1 MLTLLGHQ
9 GKRPDKAIFWGVYVK
24 VFLDEVNIKISLCLS
39 QFDLMKFGDIDSLVS
54 ALSKLIQRS
63 LGRDQKHLLPLIL
76 NHLKIMIK

>member
-1 MLTLLGHQ
+1 M
-9 GKRPDKAIFWGVYVK
+9 
-24 VFLDEVNIKISLCLS
+24 KISLCLS